1 MSILIWAVG
10 GSFTELRK
18 AGQKEEWLGL
28 LDRRVHVW
36 PEQDGQVWANT
47 DRSRADKSVC
57 GWYPEEDLARRSRG
71 TEVRA

>member
-10 GSFTELRK
+10 GSLTKLKK
-18 AGQKEEWLGL
+18 AGQKKEWLGL
-28 LDRRVHVW
+28 LDRQVPVW

-47 DRSRADKSVC
+47 ARSRAGTGVC